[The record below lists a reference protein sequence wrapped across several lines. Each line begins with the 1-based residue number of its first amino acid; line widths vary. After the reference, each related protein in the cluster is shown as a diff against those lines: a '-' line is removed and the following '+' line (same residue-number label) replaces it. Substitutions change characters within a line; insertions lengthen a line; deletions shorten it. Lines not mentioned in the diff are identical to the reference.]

1 MNLVRNGKKLQSNET
16 VAHHAVCRRVID
28 WKTEDTFVIFLQTFE
43 SETVYVHSI
52 YVSDKKI
59 KNVTVTAA
67 SLRCRSG
74 EEWIASSGII
84 HNAHARKTDVRRQ
97 KREEEKNENEP
108 EAEKWNGT
116 TRDAGTLCLAP
127 ALVRRP
133 HHFITA
139 INSFRFLFSL
149 CCREQQQSQSLL
161 SSSQVRFFCSRVHM
175 HIHRCEYDYCKNRN
189 ERRRRCRSLLILY
202 THSLYYVQLTINGLS
217 FSHFLR

>member
-1 MNLVRNGKKLQSNET
+1 MAKKNCNRTT

-59 KNVTVTAA
+59 KNVTVRAA

-97 KREEEKNENEP
+97 KREEEKKMKMNQ
-108 EAEKWNGT
+108 KQKNGMAQ
-116 TRDAGTLCLAP
+116 RAM
-127 ALVRRP
+127 LV
-133 HHFITA
+133 HF
-139 INSFRFLFSL
+139 
-149 CCREQQQSQSLL
+149 
-161 SSSQVRFFCSRVHM
+161 V
-175 HIHRCEYDYCKNRN
+175 
-189 ERRRRCRSLLILY
+189 
-202 THSLYYVQLTINGLS
+202 
-217 FSHFLR
+217 